1 MNREIEVI
9 LNEIQTVFSKID
21 GEQVEKLA
29 DMLASPKSIFVL
41 GEGRS
46 GLMAK
51 SFAMRLMH
59 LGFHVFVVG
68 ETITPSI
75 QPGDLL
81 IAVSG
86 SGTTSNVVQAAEKAK
101 KNGVSVVG
109 VTSDPSSRLAQTSDS
124 VVHIPSATKYRRPGE
139 IESRQPL
146 SSLFD
151 QSVHLFFDAVC
162 LKIAE
167 QQKSGNEAALS
178 RHSNLE

>member
-109 VTSDPSSRLAQTSDS
+109 VTSDPSSRLAETSDS
-124 VVHIPSATKYRRPGE
+124 VVHIPSAMKYRRPGE

-162 LKIAE
+162 LKIAG
-167 QQKSGNEAALS
+167 QQKSGDEAALS

>member
-1 MNREIEVI
+1 MNEEVGII
-9 LNEIQTVFSKID
+9 LDEIQTVFSTMNGK
-21 GEQVEKLA
+21 QVGQLVDTLGSA
-29 DMLASPKSIFVL
+29 NRIFVL

-59 LGFHVFVVG
+59 LGFNVYVVG

-75 QPGDLL
+75 QKGDLL
-81 IAVSG
+81 VAISG
-86 SGTTSNVVQAAEKAK
+86 SGTTTNVVQAAEKAR
-101 KNGVSVVG
+101 KNGISVVS
-109 VTSDPSSRLAQTSDS
+109 VTSDPSSRLAETSDS
-124 VVHIPSATKYRRPGE
+124 VIHIPSATKYRRPGE

-151 QSVHLFFDAVC
+151 QAVHLFFDAAC
-162 LKIAE
+162 LRIAE
-167 QQKSGNEAALS
+167 HQESGNDAAFV

>member
-29 DMLASPKSIFVL
+29 DMLASPKIIFVL

-86 SGTTSNVVQAAEKAK
+86 FGTTSNVVQAA
-101 KNGVSVVG
+101 
-109 VTSDPSSRLAQTSDS
+109 
-124 VVHIPSATKYRRPGE
+124 
-139 IESRQPL
+139 
-146 SSLFD
+146 
-151 QSVHLFFDAVC
+151 
-162 LKIAE
+162 
-167 QQKSGNEAALS
+167 
-178 RHSNLE
+178 